1 MLAALTFRLDS
12 KVRGYH
18 VYQAIWTNPCIGDE
32 LICEQEIGNSH
43 DPQAVAMKK
52 EIDCVI
58 SIVGHVPRE
67 ISSICSS
74 FIRQDGAIRCLI
86 TESRQSTTRWS

>member
-1 MLAALTFRLDS
+1 MPAALTFRLDS
-12 KVRGYH
+12 KVRG
-18 VYQAIWTNPCIGDE
+18 YQAIWTNPCIGDE
-32 LICEQEIGNSH
+32 LICEWKIGNSH

-52 EIDCVI
+52 EIDGII

-74 FIRQDGAIRCLI
+74 FI
-86 TESRQSTTRWS
+86 